1 MFEQGFRFF
10 VIALLLKFIG
20 AIRNIFSLVPSFS
33 DFFEKPFSCLK
44 KTKKDSAA
52 IGESWASGQY

>member
-10 VIALLLKFIG
+10 VIASEIYWSDQKYF
-20 AIRNIFSLVPSFS
+20 FSLVPSFS